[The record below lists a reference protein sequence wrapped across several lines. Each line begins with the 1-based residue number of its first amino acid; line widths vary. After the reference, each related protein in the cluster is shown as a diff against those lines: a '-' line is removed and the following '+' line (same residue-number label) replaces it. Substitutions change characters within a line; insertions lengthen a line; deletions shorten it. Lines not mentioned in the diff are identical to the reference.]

1 MSFRLLVS
9 SQAEKDLK
17 KLERSILIRIDRAL
31 LSLAENPY
39 SQGSGHVKDKKLA
52 QFRIRVGDYRILY
65 YVYVKSRMV
74 YILRIGHRREIYK

>member
-9 SQAEKDLK
+9 PQAEKDLK

-31 LSLAENPY
+31 LLLAKNPY
-39 SQGSGHVKDKKLA
+39 SQGFEHIKDKRLA
-52 QFRIRVGDYRILY
+52 QFRVRIGDYRILY
-65 YVYVKSRMV
+65 DVYIKSRMV